1 MLASGKSD
9 RCEGSRSRLTSAGCD
24 RGRARDQADAR
35 GRTLPQPIS
44 PGIEKRRRS
53 SDRALRHSKSKQRR
67 RVMDKPPSPSCSRSS
82 LFLVGRNSRGNWVVQ
97 DQNGLRGGLFVD
109 RAEALKFAMFENG
122 KRPQAVIMVPGILE
136 LDMSRK
142 PAAPDRATDEAPPA
156 PARAA

>member
-1 MLASGKSD
+1 
-9 RCEGSRSRLTSAGCD
+9 
-24 RGRARDQADAR
+24 
-35 GRTLPQPIS
+35 
-44 PGIEKRRRS
+44 
-53 SDRALRHSKSKQRR
+53 
-67 RVMDKPPSPSCSRSS
+67 MDKPPSPSCSRSS

-142 PAAPDRATDEAPPA
+142 PAATDRAKDDAPPA
-156 PARAA
+156 LARAA